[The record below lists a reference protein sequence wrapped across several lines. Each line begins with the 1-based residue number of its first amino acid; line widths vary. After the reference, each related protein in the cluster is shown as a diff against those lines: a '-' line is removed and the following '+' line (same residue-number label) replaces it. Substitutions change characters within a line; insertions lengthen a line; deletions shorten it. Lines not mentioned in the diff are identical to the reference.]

1 MCLHG
6 LDTRAK
12 NVFKVKKKKIRGR
25 KSPLIEKNLR
35 QYKEDNISVSES
47 LPWPALRQKM
57 QHLNNQWE
65 VFV

>member
-1 MCLHG
+1 MFKGSHSFPFEIWNITKHMCLHG

-35 QYKEDNISVSES
+35 QYKENNISVSES
-47 LPWPALRQKM
+47 LP
-57 QHLNNQWE
+57 
-65 VFV
+65 